1 MLSEFAVSSGCCKHL
16 IMLLKYMSSGAISMF
31 LPDILILITIVSLL
45 AAQSYMTALYAHPS
59 FVHWS
64 QWKKE
69 KLIGSGSFGQVYLA
83 SNRYSMIPSVFR
95 P

>member
-1 MLSEFAVSSGCCKHL
+1 
-16 IMLLKYMSSGAISMF
+16 MF

-69 KLIGSGSFGQVYLA
+69 KWIGRGAFAQVFLA
-83 SNRYSMIPSVFR
+83 SNRYSMIPSVF
-95 P
+95 